1 MPIEGVR
8 IQARLARQLAQA
20 DGPRLRLLLPRRK
33 AASSKARLPGA
44 SATLSFVSFISLMFH
59 LVVSMRHKFGRC
71 VAPTLP
77 KVGLTLKYTDVYI
90 RR

>member
-1 MPIEGVR
+1 KVFGFRPASRASSRKPM
-8 IQARLARQLAQA
+8 A
-20 DGPRLRLLLPRRK
+20 PRLRLLLPRRK

-71 VAPTLP
+71 AATTLP